1 MNRFLI
7 LCAISIASLFVA
19 CDDDS
24 SKRLPDGV
32 ILNPNDVPVAVL
44 DAFEKQYPN
53 AVNVRWEKKNGYA
66 VATFNEREGNK
77 DDQSA
82 WFSWS
87 EGVWGMTEYEILY
100 DALPDNV
107 RAAFESSKYAANPWK
122 KSREVDVLQRNES
135 ETLYVIEVSKDEKGK
150 ETEVD
155 LYYSSDGILV
165 KEIADAEDDK
175 DYYELLPQRP
185 ESFVSNWLNTNY
197 PDARIVDME
206 IENGMTEIEFIHN
219 GLKLEALFDGSS
231 AWMQTKTEYEG
242 KWIEE
247 VPVNLEIIKNTYPDA
262 RIEEVV
268 KYETVKNGVYY
279 CVELESR
286 FDDDMKVYIDEEG
299 REIERPIDNPITGGI
314 PVGNNIENF
323 IADRYPGA
331 VIIEKDYDDGYTE
344 VGFRHDSY
352 IKEAYFTGSEEW
364 VCTTWDIH
372 PDDLPEA
379 VRLTLKQ
386 KYSNYRI
393 DGEVEVIENST
404 FVQYEVEI
412 ENGRHELKLIFSKD
426 GEVLQEVS
434 D

>member
-7 LCAISIASLFVA
+7 LCAIIIASLFVA

-24 SKRLPDGV
+24 SKRLSDGV

-155 LYYSSDGILV
+155 LYYSNDGILV

-206 IENGMTEIEFIHN
+206 IENGMTEIEFIHS

-323 IADRYPGA
+323 INTN
-331 VIIEKDYDDGYTE
+331 YDKATE
-344 VGFRHDSY
+344 V
-352 IKEAYFTGSEEW
+352 IKEICRTSRGNERNSKK
-364 VCTTWDIH
+364 I
-372 PDDLPEA
+372 
-379 VRLTLKQ
+379 Q
-386 KYSNYRI
+386 K
-393 DGEVEVIENST
+393 
-404 FVQYEVEI
+404 
-412 ENGRHELKLIFSKD
+412 
-426 GEVLQEVS
+426 
-434 D
+434 